1 VTSVLSKD
9 VEVVVLSI
17 PFAKYPNLAS
27 LFSNVP
33 AEVVVIDTSN
43 YYPLRDG
50 AIMGVPTARGW
61 LD

>member
-1 VTSVLSKD
+1 
-9 VEVVVLSI
+9 VVVLSI
-17 PFAKYPNLAS
+17 PFANYPNLAS